1 MIKRNAWTRWK
12 ALNPEPAL
20 MVGEVISQDT
30 DAGTSQVQ
38 ILGGSLLRVQGVG
51 VAVGL
56 QAFVRAG
63 QIEGD
68 APTLPTVEIEL

>member
-20 MVGEVISQDT
+20 MVGEVISQDLA
-30 DAGTSQVQ
+30 AGTSQVQ
-38 ILGGSLLRVQGVG
+38 ILGGSLLRVQGTAG
-51 VAVGL
+51 AVGL
-56 QAFVRAG
+56 PVFVRDG
-63 QIEGD
+63 KIEGD